1 MSRVAPATPAT
12 IAIAGSSGLIGTALV
27 SALRAADRRVLRIV
41 RRTPANSDELHWN
54 PDAGPLDPG
63 VLDGVDA
70 VVNAVGPA
78 LREHGVIVL
87 PEVLDDMFREYQS
100 KSGGQMQ
107 ECRVWMR
114 YTFVGPDGSTL
125 SCSAIGQSSDSSD
138 KAASKAQSVA
148 YRVALLQALCIPTDE
163 PDPDATSHERAT
175 PPTPEPVI
183 PTDDAERMK
192 GLLNAASA
200 DDRKAFVTRFGCKP
214 DLLPVSRL
222 DEANDWLSDL
232 EASEGE

>member
-1 MSRVAPATPAT
+1 MGIDGELVGPVVPPTIHEALSAVMGDVQAVGKDQRVTSGPAKYAF
-12 IAIAGSSGLIGTALV
+12 
-27 SALRAADRRVLRIV
+27 R
-41 RRTPANSDELHWN
+41 
-54 PDAGPLDPG
+54 
-63 VLDGVDA
+63 GVDA

-107 ECRVWMR
+107 ECRVRMR